1 MTTEVIRYPSTK
13 KRSPGARLARAL
25 FYIVL
30 SVAAFAMV
38 LPFIWMVLTSLKS
51 PAEVNSF
58 TWLPT
63 ELVWQN
69 YVDAMTAAP
78 FVDYFRNS
86 FILAVGQT
94 LLTLVFATAAG
105 YALAKLPIPGAKY
118 WLGYVILLLMVP
130 FQVVIVPLFLVV
142 KQIPLFGGNDI
153 FGQGGSGWLDTW
165 WGLIVPLAVGPLFI
179 FLSRQF
185 FTSLPDELAEAA
197 RIDGV
202 SEYGIFARIMLPL
215 VRPALVTIAVF
226 QFEASWNSF
235 IWPLI
240 ATSSPDLRPL
250 QLGLAI
256 FAQDELNVQWNYLM
270 AGATLATVPMIIM
283 FIFAQKQ
290 FVQGLASSGLKG

>member
-1 MTTEVIRYPSTK
+1 MTTELIRYPSTK
-13 KRSPGARLARAL
+13 KKSLGSKIRWTI

-38 LPFIWMVLTSLKS
+38 VPFIWMVLTSLKS

-58 TWLPT
+58 TWFPT
-63 ELVWQN
+63 ELHWDN
-69 YVDAMTAAP
+69 YVTAMSAAP
-78 FVDYFRNS
+78 FLDYFRNS
-86 FILAVGQT
+86 FILAISST

-105 YALAKLPIPGAKY
+105 YSLAKMPIPGKSY
-118 WLGYVILLLMVP
+118 IMWYVIAMLMVP

-142 KQIPLFGGNDI
+142 KSIPLFGGNDI
-153 FGQGGSGWLDTW
+153 FGQGGSGWLDSW
-165 WGLIVPLAVGPLFI
+165 WGLIVPLSMGPLFI

-185 FTSLPDELAEAA
+185 FTSLPDELGEAA

-202 SEYGIFARIMLPL
+202 TEYGIFARIMLPL
-215 VRPALVTIAVF
+215 VKPALVTITVF
-226 QFEASWNSF
+226 QLEAAWNSF
-235 IWPLI
+235 LWPLI
-240 ATSSPDLRPL
+240 VTSSPDLRPL

-270 AGATLATVPMIIM
+270 AGATLATVPMIIL
-283 FIFAQKQ
+283 FIAAQKY

>member
-94 LLTLVFATAAG
+94 FLTLVFATAAG

>member
-1 MTTEVIRYPSTK
+1 MTTELIRYPSTA
-13 KRSPGARLARAL
+13 KRSPGAVISRAL

-30 SVAAFAMV
+30 SIAAFAMV
-38 LPFIWMVLTSLKS
+38 VPFIWMVLTSLKS

-78 FVDYFRNS
+78 FLDYFRNS

-94 LLTLVFATAAG
+94 ALTIVFATSAG

-118 WLGYVILLLMVP
+118 YLGYVILLLMVP

-153 FGQGGSGWLDTW
+153 FGQGGSGWLNTW
-165 WGLIVPLAVGPLFI
+165 WGLIIPLAVGPLFI
-179 FLSRQF
+179 FLARQF

-202 SEYGIFARIMLPL
+202 SEYGIFLRIMAPL
-215 VRPALVTIAVF
+215 VRPAMVTIAVF
-226 QFEASWNSF
+226 QFEASWNAF

-240 ATSSPDLRPL
+240 ATSSADLRPL